1 MITSAQLRRI
11 ALALP
16 EAVEQDHHGRP
27 SFRVRGAIFLTLWD
41 EHHANLMLDPARI
54 VGAVSEHRGA
64 CAELWW
70 GKRLGTL
77 QVDLR
82 VATRAMAATLV
93 EEAWR
98 RKAPRSLLRG

>member
-1 MITSAQLRRI
+1 MITTAHLRRM

-27 SFRVRGAIFLTLWD
+27 SFRVRGAIFMTLWD

-54 VGAVSEHRGA
+54 VGAVSEYRGA
-64 CAELWW
+64 CAEVWW
-70 GKRLGTL
+70 GRRLSAVQIDVRT
-77 QVDLR
+77 
-82 VATRAMAATLV
+82 ATRAMAATLV

-98 RKAPRSLLRG
+98 HKAPVSLLKS